1 MLRIMHQIYNGL
13 SLLTVLLISPPI
25 LVQIKKIYRN
35 NLKKVESNSNVFRGV
50 ANSILMGGGGGGGG
64 GVSVILQSYLNHK
77 LICQVIS
84 TNYENNLPTGF

>member
-50 ANSILMGGGGGGGG
+50 ANSILMGGGGG
-64 GVSVILQSYLNHK
+64 VSVILQSYLNHK